1 MTPEAAAWVRTV
13 VLARQDPDTLR
24 ALVDHCACQGGLPDH
39 CKPGGKHEL
48 CAHHGRVE
56 GYPRP
61 SPETYLTNVKHQVLA
76 LVWRVGKP
84 CIWHCPCKVCAAAP
98 ALPGLELAGGRAHK
112 HGAEVPGRRADSSD
126 QQLSLFDLAG
136 AA

>member
-13 VLARQDPDTLR
+13 VLARQDPESLR
-24 ALVDHCACQGGLPDH
+24 ALVDHCACMGGLPDQ
-39 CKPGGKHEL
+39 CKPGGRHEL
-48 CAHHGRVE
+48 CAHHGRTP

-61 SPETYLTNVKHQVLA
+61 SPETYLTNARHHVLA

-84 CIWHCPCKVCAAAP
+84 CVWHCPCDVCAAAP
-98 ALPGLELAGGRAHK
+98 ALPGMELAGARTRK
-112 HGAEVPGRRADSSD
+112 HGAEVPGRSAPLAE
-126 QQLSLFDLAG
+126 QLSLFDLVG